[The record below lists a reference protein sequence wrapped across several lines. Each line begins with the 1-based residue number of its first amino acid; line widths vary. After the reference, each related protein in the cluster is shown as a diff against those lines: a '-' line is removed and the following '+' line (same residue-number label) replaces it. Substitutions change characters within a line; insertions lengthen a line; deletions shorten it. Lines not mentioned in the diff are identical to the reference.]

1 MSLAI
6 QKLASLLAV
15 DEQALAE
22 LELTMA
28 RLTGRRGVIEQ
39 LIAENE
45 QAIAETLTRIDSDH
59 READHVRGAL
69 RKAIF
74 SQEQELLKTIAGVP
88 GKDEFEKAAALA
100 KQIAK
105 ADDQGMFLKK
115 EHIAR
120 ILRVRPPQNLMR
132 YLGYTD
138 IEKLIVKEDLT
149 ECFSALRFIESNEW
163 MHETFAK
170 AYAEI
175 APADFEERPIE
186 IRVLGSKWR
195 KVSEAFAAKKHH
207 NVSHLKEFG
216 VIFINPLKENI
227 PGKFLRDFSLL
238 FHYFHEIR
246 FYSKLFARYFKER
259 DFTARFTSLLRGD
272 VKEVSSANAGDWLIV
287 QRYLIKENPDDPRL
301 RMPRVNPESLHWA
314 RAERDLATCAA
325 GVGCAGLAL
334 WAGLDWVG
342 DFFSARG
349 GRTEEFI
356 SFDLEDNAM
365 SFVSFMEGRHE
376 FFTYHQRE
384 ALWTK
389 LFSEYAGGE
398 AALEKLLTENFEKGA
413 IVF

>member
-120 ILRVRPPQNLMR
+120 ILLARPPQ
-132 YLGYTD
+132 
-138 IEKLIVKEDLT
+138 
-149 ECFSALRFIESNEW
+149 
-163 MHETFAK
+163 
-170 AYAEI
+170 
-175 APADFEERPIE
+175 
-186 IRVLGSKWR
+186 
-195 KVSEAFAAKKHH
+195 
-207 NVSHLKEFG
+207 
-216 VIFINPLKENI
+216 
-227 PGKFLRDFSLL
+227 
-238 FHYFHEIR
+238 
-246 FYSKLFARYFKER
+246 
-259 DFTARFTSLLRGD
+259 
-272 VKEVSSANAGDWLIV
+272 
-287 QRYLIKENPDDPRL
+287 
-301 RMPRVNPESLHWA
+301 
-314 RAERDLATCAA
+314 
-325 GVGCAGLAL
+325 
-334 WAGLDWVG
+334 
-342 DFFSARG
+342 
-349 GRTEEFI
+349 
-356 SFDLEDNAM
+356 
-365 SFVSFMEGRHE
+365 
-376 FFTYHQRE
+376 
-384 ALWTK
+384 
-389 LFSEYAGGE
+389 
-398 AALEKLLTENFEKGA
+398 
-413 IVF
+413 